1 MLDEQRARI
10 RALNDQLRQGR
21 IGGRLCLTGGVLGLG
36 DGAVAEA
43 LDALA
48 RFDEFTDANDPYGEH
63 DFGCIVVQGERLFWK
78 IDYYDG
84 SLTSHAV
91 DPADA
96 AKCVRVLTVMLAREY

>member
-1 MLDEQRARI
+1 MLPEQRARI

-21 IGGRLCLTGGVLGLG
+21 TGGRLFITGGVLALG

-43 LDALA
+43 LEALA
-48 RFDEFTDANDPYGEH
+48 CFEDFSESNDPYGEH

-78 IDYYDG
+78 IDYYDA

-96 AKCVRVLTVMLAREY
+96 AKCVRVLTLMLAREY